1 MKEQLEARI
10 HELKAELESG
20 QKLMMDLEEKRNNLS
35 VTMLRIGGAL
45 QVLEE
50 LLAKVEE
57 PVHA

>member
-10 HELKAELESG
+10 HELQAELESG

-50 LLAKVEE
+50 LLAKEEE